1 MGVVTSFT
9 DNTPSFLNQDL
20 PYYTTPINLRGF
32 YYKKDEN
39 SDRKSTLILYSNLR
53 WLYPESYNQN

>member
-9 DNTPSFLNQDL
+9 DNTPSFLNEDL

-39 SDRKSTLILYSNLR
+39 LL
-53 WLYPESYNQN
+53 Q